1 MLQAKHVQADRHL
14 PNFAQEAVT
23 MHGLGCA
30 VGAGTLAMMAALAFA
45 QQSGAPGNPPMSSIG
60 YPSVAAALDALK
72 ARTDVRISS
81 QGGWTVIEDG
91 SGGNATLWSFTPPN
105 HPAHPAAVKRTLVQ
119 KDGAFFVEMDALCQ
133 ATKAA
138 CDALM
143 AEFQELNNRMRES
156 IERSRQPR
164 APTN

>member
-1 MLQAKHVQADRHL
+1 MHTFRCAAG
-14 PNFAQEAVT
+14 AVV
-23 MHGLGCA
+23 M
-30 VGAGTLAMMAALAFA
+30 AMTSVIASA